1 MENIYKKISLKNPK
15 TLSKSYES
23 LQPQMYEL
31 QFLKTA
37 DFS

>member
-1 MENIYKKISLKNPK
+1 MENIYKKVSLKNRK
-15 TLSKSYES
+15 TLSKSYEN
-23 LQPQMYEL
+23 LQLQMSEL